1 MNSSG
6 KDEGGNAMTSCGIPR
21 LKALVTEAAQISPR
35 RGDAPMH
42 RWARRK
48 LAKGKPYNKVIGA
61 LARKMVV
68 YA

>member
-42 RWARRK
+42 HWTRRK
-48 LAKGKPYNKVIGA
+48 LAKGKHSLPVLSEGVDLIGIP
-61 LARKMVV
+61 
-68 YA
+68 